1 MKLITYT
8 LNADGT
14 IPDYV
19 TDGGYWAWEN
29 GGTSPQDLD
38 LVGVAIDTAPQ
49 EGFADEAALIS
60 YGNSKN
66 FAYTDSRTGEF
77 ISVESMASNLWAKLS

>member
-1 MKLITYT
+1 MKLIVYT
-8 LNADGT
+8 LEADGT
-14 IPDYV
+14 VPVYV

-38 LVGVAIDTAPQ
+38 LVGVAIDEAPQ
-49 EGFADEAALIS
+49 EGFADEGALIS

-66 FAYTDSRTGEF
+66 FAYTDSRTGEL
-77 ISVESMASNLWAKLS
+77 ISVESMADNLWAKLS